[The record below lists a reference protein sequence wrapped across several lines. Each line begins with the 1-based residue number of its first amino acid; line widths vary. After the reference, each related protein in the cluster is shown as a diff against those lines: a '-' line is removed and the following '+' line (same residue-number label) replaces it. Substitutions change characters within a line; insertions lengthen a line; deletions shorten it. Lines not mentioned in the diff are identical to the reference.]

1 MPLKGVLRKK
11 NMNPNLYIYCCIID
25 YAKLNGKIL
34 YTVYL
39 HILSF
44 GLENIYS
51 KDTHLN
57 ECSE

>member
-11 NMNPNLYIYCCIID
+11 NMNPNLYVYCCIID

-39 HILSF
+39 HIIFRCGKYLQ
-44 GLENIYS
+44 
-51 KDTHLN
+51 
-57 ECSE
+57 